1 MADTDFFNLFQAI
14 ANTLPDAVA
23 QANQDVAAQAVTNI
37 QAHILANGQISDND
51 EPGHVH
57 MIDTVH
63 TEPVSDGTQNVIV
76 GAPYAAYPNYGT
88 IHQPANPFFEP
99 GLDDTQDAMDAAL
112 LNIVDAMARAGR

>member
-1 MADTDFFNLFQAI
+1 MADTFNLFQAI
-14 ANTLPDAVA
+14 ANTLPDAVK
-23 QANQDVAAQAVTNI
+23 QANEDVANKAVDNI
-37 QAHILANGQISDND
+37 KAHILINGQVSDND

-88 IHQPANPFFEP
+88 VHEPPNPFFEP
-99 GLDDTQDAMDAAL
+99 GLQDTQDAIDAAL
-112 LNIVDAMARAGR
+112 VDIVNKMAKAGR